1 MFCAA
6 SEVLEEW
13 DIKVKSADASSS
25 DASSVKSKA
34 EMAEVIDPGLRD
46 SPRAAVVSLTSPDKP
61 ATVRSG

>member
-6 SEVLEEW
+6 SEVLKEW
-13 DIKVKSADASSS
+13 DIKVKSADAPSF
-25 DASSVKSKA
+25 KSKA

-61 ATVRSG
+61 ATVRTGYA